1 MSMHERVM
9 KVRAWVQWV
18 LRALGI
24 AMTLVGIVLVL
35 NRVVY
40 GLLGTGSLEDA
51 WKTWRGIGTV
61 HGVFLGVPLGA
72 VGAAVAWLAP
82 VLARWTVRPPER
94 GCATCGHE
102 DLDDS
107 DRCNECGRV

>member
-1 MSMHERVM
+1 MHERVM
-9 KVRAWVQWV
+9 SVRAWVQWA
-18 LRALGI
+18 LRALGV
-24 AMTLVGIVLVL
+24 AMVLVGILMMANSVL
-35 NRVVY
+35 Y
-40 GLLGTGSLEDA
+40 GALGTGDIKNA
-51 WKTWRGIGTV
+51 WGQWTGVGRF

-94 GCATCGHE
+94 GCAACGHE

-107 DRCNECGRV
+107 GRCNECGRV